1 MSKCLDKFIA
11 SYKTCAPVDVKAC
24 VPFVSAKP
32 SFDESAG
39 IGSIPAFAKAS
50 FASNNSPL

>member
-1 MSKCLDKFIA
+1 MSKCLDRFIA
-11 SYKTCAPVDVKAC
+11 SYNTCAPVDVKAC

-39 IGSIPAFAKAS
+39 IGSIHAFAKAS